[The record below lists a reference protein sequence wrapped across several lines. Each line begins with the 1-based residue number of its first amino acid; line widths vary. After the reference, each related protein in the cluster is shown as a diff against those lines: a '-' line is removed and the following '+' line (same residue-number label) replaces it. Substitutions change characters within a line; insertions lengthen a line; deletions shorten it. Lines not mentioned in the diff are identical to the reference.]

1 MRISTARV
9 VHDLTDLRNDLDTA
23 IREHESHGQAP
34 TYLHAAEDVVREL
47 IGYLVEKGER

>member
-23 IREHESHGQAP
+23 IREHKAQGHVSIHLL
-34 TYLHAAEDVVREL
+34 TAEDTVKEL
-47 IGYLVEKGER
+47 ISYLRGRDER